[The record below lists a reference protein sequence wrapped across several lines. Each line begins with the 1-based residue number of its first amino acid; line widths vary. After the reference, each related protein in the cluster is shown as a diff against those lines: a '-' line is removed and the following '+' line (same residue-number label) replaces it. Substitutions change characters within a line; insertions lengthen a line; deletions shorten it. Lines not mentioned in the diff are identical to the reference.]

1 MKRYRVFF
9 IISWNQNKIN
19 QDTFAETGSL
29 IWENGNVHGMLQFI
43 DNFKKRLPY
52 VSTQSF
58 NDGEI
63 NVRITNDTSDFGK
76 KCPDCGN
83 LRFKLII

>member
-1 MKRYRVFF
+1 
-9 IISWNQNKIN
+9 
-19 QDTFAETGSL
+19 
-29 IWENGNVHGMLQFI
+29 MLQFI
-43 DNFKKRLPY
+43 DHFKKRLPY

-58 NDGEI
+58 NEGEI
-63 NVRITNDTSDFGK
+63 NWRITNDTSDFGK